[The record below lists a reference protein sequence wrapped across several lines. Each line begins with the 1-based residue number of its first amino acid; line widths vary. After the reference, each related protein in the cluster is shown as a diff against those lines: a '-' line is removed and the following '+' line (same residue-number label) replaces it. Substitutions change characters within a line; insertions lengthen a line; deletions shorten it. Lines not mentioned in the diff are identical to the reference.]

1 MTPRCSVRAAARE
14 IYGELNQGEAG
25 GLAASNTPSSP
36 SPGSGAADPPSLRF
50 GTASLTAKAR
60 QLYEGSAVPVVEIA
74 RLCGVTD
81 RTIYKYAAKQ
91 RWKPRYRWTVDDGRP
106 AAFAPAKGAGG
117 RFIRRDDNGK
127 PFAQGLK
134 ATDPAGRAGAS
145 SVCAKAA
152 RLARKAQA
160 EAEYAER
167 LEEELGALTGL
178 DRAAGALVD
187 YLDGCKKAR
196 RATPDNDPVL
206 RSHNLWLSK
215 ALDECEAALA
225 LKKQAASRLKVRG
238 AARGK
243 MTRERLRA
251 TRAASKDSLDGR

>member
-14 IYGELNQGEAG
+14 IYGELAG
-25 GLAASNTPSSP
+25 GQSSP
-36 SPGSGAADPPSLRF
+36 RFEGQTPPSQGF
-50 GTASLTAKAR
+50 GAASLTAKAR
-60 QLYEGSAVPVVEIA
+60 ALYEGSAVPVAEIA

-134 ATDPAGRAGAS
+134 ATDPAGRVGAS

-196 RATPDNDPVL
+196 RVTPDNDLLL
-206 RSHNLWLSK
+206 RSHNLWLGK
-215 ALDECEAALA
+215 AIDECEAALA

-238 AARGK
+238 AARLK
-243 MTRERLRA
+243 MTPGGGRA
-251 TRAASKDSLDGR
+251 TRAASEDSLDGR